1 MKGLHVLFLLL
12 VGGLIF
18 LVAKPGQELNR
29 QAEEETAPYEQ
40 MARDTFRIYMD
51 IESENDRPVADIL
64 WFRKAARVALEQ
76 RSAWFNV
83 LEQQIGQDAV
93 DGVIQLEKDPMKAEY
108 DAHEILSLHLGDE
121 TAD

>member
-1 MKGLHVLFLLL
+1 
-12 VGGLIF
+12 
-18 LVAKPGQELNR
+18 
-29 QAEEETAPYEQ
+29 

-76 RSAWFNV
+76 RSPWFNV